1 MKKIAALVLSGLAIM
16 FVRIDLAGPPAP
28 AASAGEVLFREGD
41 AVSAPAPE
49 PVEPPKEIAQAVP
62 VDVKQLESAA
72 QAIEAQVP
80 AAYDYGCDTY
90 RIRIRGYLTTT
101 GEARFRNATAVSLG
115 GGKFLATKHDFDG
128 LRPGYVV
135 EVEIGTDWHKSTDL
149 RLEPAKDLATVSI
162 AKADVSGVTVRKAE
176 FGERVTL
183 YGLTTCKAM
192 RGTFFADVVGLEAA
206 EPGVEGG
213 DSGGGVYGDDGAL
226 IALVR
231 GHGVDRRSV
240 VVVTAVPDPV
250 EAPKASALPTP
261 AAQSIQVSTQ
271 SAQAVQGCPG
281 GVCPRPAY
289 TQPSTRRGRRH

>member
-1 MKKIAALVLSGLAIM
+1 MNKSALLIVGLWIL
-16 FVRIDLAGPPAP
+16 FPTLQNSSPPAP
-28 AASAGEVLFREGD
+28 AAAAGEVLFREGEEL
-41 AVSAPAPE
+41 AALRGGGVTP
-49 PVEPPKEIAQAVP
+49 EPPKEIAQAVP

-72 QAIEAQVP
+72 QAIEAQAP
-80 AAYDYGCDTY
+80 AVYDYGCDTY
-90 RIRIRGYLTTT
+90 RLRIRGYLTTT

-240 VVVTAVPDPV
+240 VVVTAIPDPV

-261 AAQSIQVSTQ
+261 ATQ
-271 SAQAVQGCPG
+271 AAQAVQGCPG

-289 TQPSTRRGRRH
+289 TQPTTRRGRRH